1 MTTELKELFQT
12 SVLRVLDAN
21 RTRWG
26 LGTSAIALRLKPL
39 SFSVSSF
46 SSVDEFYAA
55 IADAL
60 QYWCDKHFAEEV
72 DKPAHPANRV
82 WRITAGGIEHL
93 DQWG

>member
-26 LGTSAIALRLKPL
+26 QGIAAIAIRLKPL

-46 SSVDEFYAA
+46 ASVDEFYGA

-60 QYWCDKHFAEEV
+60 QYWCDKRFAEEV
-72 DKPAHPANRV
+72 GKPAHPANRV
-82 WRITAGGIEHL
+82 WRITSDGIGHL